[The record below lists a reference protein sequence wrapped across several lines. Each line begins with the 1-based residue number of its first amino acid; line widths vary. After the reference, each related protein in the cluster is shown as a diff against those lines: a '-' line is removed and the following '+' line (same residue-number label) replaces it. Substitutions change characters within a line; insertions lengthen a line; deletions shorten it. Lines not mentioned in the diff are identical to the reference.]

1 MRGTSSSRSDVI
13 PFAEEINAFLRA
25 AHEQGV
31 RLLLVG
37 GGAVNFHGY
46 QRQSADVDLW
56 IEPTRENFDRLL
68 IALNTLGYAV
78 ERLPEAVLHSEQ
90 NISIKASPDMD
101 LELITRFD
109 PGCSFEEAWSRRVSA
124 ELAGEPVSRFH
135 VLHRD
140 DLIASKLRAGRP
152 RDLLDVQE
160 LQRRGSRS

>member
-1 MRGTSSSRSDVI
+1 MI
-13 PFAEEINAFLRA
+13 PFAEEVSAFLRA
-25 AHEQGV
+25 THEQGV

-56 IEPTRENFDRLL
+56 IDPTPENFGRLL
-68 IALNTLGYAV
+68 VALKALGYKV
-78 ERLPEAVLHSEQ
+78 ERFPEAVTNREQ

-124 ELAGEPVSRFH
+124 ELAGEPVARFH

-160 LQRRGSRS
+160 LQRREPSG